1 MKKNSKKYILI
12 FTITIILVTI
22 LLSPYFFI
30 KIQLIGDK
38 KIVLNYG
45 DEYNES
51 GYLGKLLKKDITQD
65 IKITNT
71 IKEQI
76 GKYKVI
82 YSYKF
87 LFYNIK
93 QTRIVEVK
101 DIKGPKI
108 ELTDGTIYEVI
119 ENEIYLEPGF
129 IAFDN
134 KDGDVTNKVEVNGTV
149 DTTKLGEYKIK
160 YKVTDSN
167 NNQTNVTRTVKVVKK
182 NPLQMSVL
190 EYNLDGWYD
199 EVKLKETENK
209 GNEYF
214 NKITMVGDSNT
225 MNMYLNG
232 YLNGIRAWAI
242 PCLHASTMH
251 SWDINLYGLGLKM
264 KLIDAVKTYQPEIM
278 ILNLGTFSTTWIQET
293 TFIDKANLIIEQIK
307 ETSPNTKLILSS
319 IYPIKKGENINKF
332 TQEKI
337 NRYNFLILEMAN
349 KHKVKYLDIASALK
363 DENGYGNPLYFV
375 EDNFHLTLLGH
386 SAVKEYIK
394 THALEEE

>member
-108 ELTDGTIYEVI
+108 ELTDGTTYEVI

-129 IAFDN
+129 IAIDN
-134 KDGDVTNKVEVNGTV
+134 KDGDVTNKVEVKGTV

-160 YKVTDSN
+160 YEVSDSN

-349 KHKVKYLDIASALK
+349 KHKVKYLDIAGALK
-363 DENGYGNPLYFV
+363 DETGYGNPLYFV

-386 SAVKEYIK
+386 STVKEYIK

>member
-93 QTRIVEVK
+93 QTRTVEVK

-108 ELTDGTIYEVI
+108 ELTNGTVYEVI

-129 IAFDN
+129 IAIDN

-363 DENGYGNPLYFV
+363 DETGYGNPLYFV

>member
-1 MKKNSKKYILI
+1 MKRISKKYILI
-12 FTITIILVTI
+12 FTIIIILVTI

-108 ELTDGTIYEVI
+108 ELTDGTTYEVI

-129 IAFDN
+129 IAIDN

-160 YKVTDSN
+160 YEVSDSN

-349 KHKVKYLDIASALK
+349 KHKVKYLDIAGALK
-363 DENGYGNPLYFV
+363 DETGYGNPLYFV

-386 SAVKEYIK
+386 STVKEYIK

>member
-93 QTRIVEVK
+93 QTRTVEVK

-108 ELTDGTIYEVI
+108 ELTNGTVYEVI

-129 IAFDN
+129 IAIDN

-160 YKVTDSN
+160 YEVTDSN

-363 DENGYGNPLYFV
+363 DETGYGNPLYFV
-375 EDNFHLTLLGH
+375 EDNFHLTFLGH
-386 SAVKEYIK
+386 STVKEYIK

>member
-1 MKKNSKKYILI
+1 MKRISKKYILI

-129 IAFDN
+129 IAIDN

-160 YKVTDSN
+160 YEVSDSN

-182 NPLQMSVL
+182 NPLQMSVS

-232 YLNGIRAWAI
+232 YLNGIRVWAI

-363 DENGYGNPLYFV
+363 DETGYGNPLYFV

-386 SAVKEYIK
+386 STVKEYIK